1 MAKTILMC
9 SPDFFDVEYEI
20 NPWMHVENPVNVQ
33 LARVQWHRLY
43 ETYAKVGWEV
53 RLIDP
58 VEHLPDMVFT
68 ANGGLV
74 IGGKVDGSVEYGIDA
89 AEPIGR

>member
-9 SPDFFDVEYEI
+9 SPYFFDVEYEI
-20 NPWMHVENPVNVQ
+20 NPWMHVENPVDVQ
-33 LARVQWHRLY
+33 LARAQWHRLY
-43 ETYAKVGWEV
+43 ETYASVGWEV

-58 VEHLPDMVFT
+58 VDHLPDMVFT

-74 IGGKVDGSVEYGIDA
+74 IGGKVA
-89 AEPIGR
+89 LPTFREPEREGESR